1 MNKIINTVP
10 LLRFTCFLKIR
21 HRQIGIWIG
30 QCWRPIGASFAL
42 QIWQLRAVTF
52 DENAY
57 RMMLNMDE
65 YLRKMET
72 FDTQLLAGV

>member
-1 MNKIINTVP
+1 
-10 LLRFTCFLKIR
+10 
-21 HRQIGIWIG
+21 
-30 QCWRPIGASFAL
+30 L